1 MIGDILDLSKIEAG
15 TLEFVEAPVDVND
28 LLEETT
34 RSLQLRAETKGL
46 KVEFKDRLP
55 ECTILTDRNRLNQVL
70 INLITNSI
78 KFTETGGIT
87 IGYSMQED
95 GLLRFYVTDTGCG
108 IAPEKQADI
117 FSRFVKLNSFVQGTG
132 LGLSICKT
140 IVNRMGG
147 EIGVKSEEGK
157 GSTFWFTIRNV
168 PAEQNKKKKKIREN
182 ALQPVAKD
190 QITILIAEDNISN
203 FKLFETILKKDYHIL
218 HAWNGQEAVELFK
231 AHRPHIV
238 LMDVNMPVMDGYE
251 ATTEIRKISADI
263 PILAITAY
271 AYASDEQRILSHG
284 FDGYAAKPI
293 NPKILRSKIIDL
305 LSARI
310 ILM

>member
-1 MIGDILDLSKIEAG
+1 
-15 TLEFVEAPVDVND
+15 
-28 LLEETT
+28 
-34 RSLQLRAETKGL
+34 
-46 KVEFKDRLP
+46 
-55 ECTILTDRNRLNQVL
+55 
-70 INLITNSI
+70 
-78 KFTETGGIT
+78 
-87 IGYSMQED
+87 
-95 GLLRFYVTDTGCG
+95 
-108 IAPEKQADI
+108 
-117 FSRFVKLNSFVQGTG
+117 
-132 LGLSICKT
+132 
-140 IVNRMGG
+140 MGG

-251 ATTEIRKISADI
+251 ATAEIRKISAEV
-263 PILAITAY
+263 PILAVTAY

-293 NPKILRSKIIDL
+293 NPNVLRSKIIDL
-305 LSARI
+305 LSARVM
-310 ILM
+310 LL